1 MAVPGFQ
8 EITLPLLKFAADGQV
23 HRMRQARSHLAEVFS
38 LSESE
43 QTEKLPSGR
52 QSRFANRVA
61 WAKVYLDKAG
71 LLNSPARGQFE
82 LTERGREVLRDP
94 PERIDIPFMEKFP
107 EFLEFR
113 SRRRERTPA
122 ATPQASDGESTPE
135 EELEQAYER
144 LQAELADEL
153 LESIR
158 NLSPSGFEQLVVDV
172 MIALGYGGGK
182 PEAGSITQAGADQG
196 IDGVI
201 NEDRL
206 GLEIIYLQAKKWEQP
221 VGRPE
226 IQKFVGALHGK
237 RARKGVFITTSR
249 FTPDAHEY
257 VSTIDP
263 KVVLIDGE
271 RLSELMVRH
280 GVGVSTVDSLKISRI
295 DSDYFAEE

>member
-8 EITLPLLKFAADGQV
+8 EMTLPLLRFAADGHV
-23 HRMRQARSHLAEVFS
+23 HQMRDARDHLADVMS
-38 LSESE
+38 LTDAE
-43 QTEKLPSGR
+43 QTERLPSGR

-61 WAKVYLDKAG
+61 WAKVYLEKAG
-71 LLNSPARGQFE
+71 LLDSPAPGQFQI
-82 LTERGREVLRDP
+82 TERGRGVLQDP
-94 PERIDIPFMEKFP
+94 PVRIDIPFMERFP

-113 SRRRERTPA
+113 SRRRERVSSPSSSS
-122 ATPQASDGESTPE
+122 QESESTPE

-144 LQAELADEL
+144 LQAELADEVL
-153 LESIR
+153 ANVR
-158 NLSPSGFEQLVVDV
+158 KLSPTGFEQLVVDV

-182 PEAGSITQAGADQG
+182 PEAGTITQAGADQG

-206 GLEIIYLQAKKWEQP
+206 GLEVIYLQAKKWEPP

-257 VSTIDP
+257 VQQIEP
-263 KVVLIDGE
+263 RVVLIDGE
-271 RLSELMVRH
+271 RLAALMVRH
-280 GVGVSTVDSLKISRI
+280 GVGVTTIETLKISRV